1 MPKFKTALVTGGA
14 GFIGSHVVDALI
26 KKRIKVYVIDDL
38 SAGRKANLNPNAT
51 FYKTS
56 ILNPGLGKLVAKL
69 KPDVVFHLAAQID
82 VRKSVNDPAGDAD
95 INIIGTL
102 RLAHAAAM
110 AGVKKFVFTS
120 SGGAMYSDDVRPP
133 YSEAVHADP
142 ISPYGIAKH
151 AAEMYLAF
159 EHRMHKLPYAVLR
172 LANVYGPR
180 QAMTG
185 PYAGVISKFSQ
196 NMPAGKQCF
205 ITGTGKQTRDYVYV
219 GDVVRA
225 QMLAMEKDVHG
236 IFHIGTGVETSVN
249 QLFKK
254 VNALTGK
261 RQKESYVAACP
272 GEVTRSA
279 LDARKAARELGW
291 KPEVALDEGLR
302 KTVEWFQ
309 KNASYT

>member
-1 MPKFKTALVTGGA
+1 MAKFKTALVTGGA

-26 KKRIKVYVIDDL
+26 KRRVKTYVIDDL

-51 FYKTS
+51 FYKMS
-56 ILNPGLGKLVAKL
+56 ILDARMPGLVAKL
-69 KPDVVFHLAAQID
+69 KPDAVFHLAAQID
-82 VRKSVNDPAGDAD
+82 VRKSVENPAGDANV
-95 INIIGTL
+95 NIVGTL
-102 RLAHAAAM
+102 GLAHAAAT

-133 YSEAVHADP
+133 YAESVHADP

-159 EHRMHKLPYAVLR
+159 EHRMHGLPYVVLR

-180 QAMTG
+180 QAMSG

-225 QMLAMEKDVHG
+225 QMLAMERDVAG
-236 IFHIGTGVETSVN
+236 IFHIGTGKETSVN

-261 RQKESYVAACP
+261 RQKEQYVAACQ
-272 GEVTRSA
+272 GEVMRSA
-279 LDARKAARELGW
+279 LDARRARKELGW
-291 KPEVALDEGLR
+291 EPEVSLDDGLKR
-302 KTVEWFQ
+302 TVDWFVNHAPT
-309 KNASYT
+309 K